1 MPFITGEGDR
11 EILQIRVLVVG
22 REREPPARPDLA
34 DAKEQAHAAEGEEQ
48 HVPELPPL
56 PDPQPEAEAE
66 AGVDRAGA
74 GARALEEPEPEVAV
88 LVVVEAGGGRLGGV
102 PGRAPEAVAPRRAR
116 GADLELDLAAAA
128 ALERVCPAR
137 HRGAPGG
144 HAGAVQALVV
154 VVAVQVVRAPAAA
167 RGPGTGGAAG
177 HGLVPHA
184 GKRRPS
190 LQDAALA
197 FFLPG
202 SHVVSRAWAIIA

>member
-137 HRGAPGG
+137 HRGAPAG

-167 RGPGTGGAAG
+167 RGPGTGGAAV

-197 FFLPG
+197 FSSPAPTWSPAPG
-202 SHVVSRAWAIIA
+202 LL

>member
-1 MPFITGEGDR
+1 MSRKIYPFPYLE
-11 EILQIRVLVVG
+11 IRVLVVG

-34 DAKEQAHAAEGEEQ
+34 EAKEQADAAEGEEQ

-56 PDPQPEAEAE
+56 PDPQPE

-102 PGRAPEAVAPRRAR
+102 PGRAPKAVAPRRAR

-137 HRGAPGG
+137 HRGAPAG

-167 RGPGTGGAAG
+167 RGPGTGGAAV

-197 FFLPG
+197 FSSPAPTRSPAPG
-202 SHVVSRAWAIIA
+202 LL